1 MILTPARWQRAS
13 VFTALLAAASAGA
26 LELRTGAQEAAAPK
40 FVAQTVDG
48 KARIGG
54 LCVDIM
60 RALERAEP
68 ELKFVGDQHWF
79 PHARLSSG
87 IAHGQFDL
95 LCALSRTP
103 ERKALYG
110 FIDTP
115 LFAVDYLLTVRAG
128 DEVQVRDWSD
138 VRNLGDQGVVLTM
151 HGYDGILSH
160 LREVGGL
167 RIDAGGRNTKV
178 NLEKLLAG
186 RGRFFVHRNP
196 GIYGEVAR
204 SGLQDKVKIL
214 PLAMYKENFYM
225 MVARSMPADTRETL
239 NRALLALVNSGELA
253 RIARQWQDTVEP
265 AQ

>member
-1 MILTPARWQRAS
+1 MTLAPLRRQLAG
-13 VFTALLAAASAGA
+13 VFAALLATAPACA
-26 LELRTGAQEAAAPK
+26 LEVRTGAQEAAAPK
-40 FVAQTVDG
+40 FVAQTVNG

-54 LCVDIM
+54 LCIDIM
-60 RALERAEP
+60 RALERTEP

-87 IAHGQFDL
+87 MAHGQFDL
-95 LCALSRTP
+95 LCALIRTP
-103 ERKALYG
+103 EREALYG

-115 LFAVDYLLTVRAG
+115 LFAVDYLLTVRAN
-128 DEVQVRDWSD
+128 DDVRVRDWAD
-138 VRNLGDQGVVLTM
+138 VRNLGEYGVVLTM

-160 LREVGGL
+160 LKQVGGL
-167 RIDAGGRNTKV
+167 HIDAGGRDTRV

-204 SGLQDKVKIL
+204 SGLQNKVKIL
-214 PLAMYKENFYM
+214 PLPMYKENFYM
-225 MVARSMPADTRETL
+225 MVARSMPQDTREKI
-239 NRALLALVNSGELA
+239 NRALLAMTNSGELGS
-253 RIARQWQDTVEP
+253 ITRQWQDSAEL